1 MGAYNG
7 FFRRN
12 HRRITAVSESATSL
26 SLNPSVISIGKIAW
40 RHHAVAYIPDELY
53 TPSAKPSVYTD
64 SIIPLLFSD
73 FLVVGRYEKK
83 KTEKKEKGRKSNEKE
98 SWQWHYRK

>member
-26 SLNPSVISIGKIAW
+26 SLNPSVISIGKIA
-40 RHHAVAYIPDELY
+40 
-53 TPSAKPSVYTD
+53 
-64 SIIPLLFSD
+64 
-73 FLVVGRYEKK
+73 
-83 KTEKKEKGRKSNEKE
+83 
-98 SWQWHYRK
+98 